1 MIKLN
6 RYIRQEDGDG
16 KPSRTRKFLRRH
28 LSVTILAF
36 GIASMFAL
44 VAVWAQ
50 PLDPVKRAIQEFSFT
65 DIYYEI
71 QKESGQP
78 DTSRIITI
86 VDMTKL
92 TARADIAALL
102 ADVEAH
108 DPKVIGLDV
117 CFDNEGEDYEGN
129 DSLIAVASQYK
140 NIVYSSK
147 MHDWANDSIGWT
159 KCIHSFFHEITDITE
174 GTTNMPRELYDNM
187 KRKVPVCERYEGK
200 LYPSFV
206 AQVSN
211 RYAGLDVVKGRT
223 KDIKINFSPLAFR
236 VLAPEEVH
244 SHPDWIEGQIVLVG
258 AMYEETDKHW
268 TPVGKIAG
276 VELLAYGIH
285 SIIYSNEIRDIP
297 FALLCVISFLI
308 VFLVEVIQ
316 YWYLQTMASSSRIFV
331 RHIIGSIYVMSF
343 LTFLFTSV
351 LLGASFLIFKWYGL
365 SINLAGA
372 LSIIT
377 FLGTSRSMYT
387 ALKNYFKARAE
398 KKRCEAAAA
407 YDPMKD

>member
-1 MIKLN
+1 MKPL
-6 RYIRQEDGDG
+6 RPFKHKDGDA
-16 KPSRTRKFLRRH
+16 KPGYARQFLRRH
-28 LSVTILAF
+28 LSITLLAF

-44 VAVWAQ
+44 IAIWAQ
-50 PLDPVKRAIQEFSFT
+50 PLDPVKRAIREFSFT

-71 QKESGQP
+71 QKESSQP

-86 VDMTKL
+86 VDMTRL
-92 TARADIAALL
+92 TRRAEIAALL
-102 ADVEAH
+102 EAVEAH
-108 DPKVIGLDV
+108 HPKVIGLDV
-117 CFDNEGEDYEGN
+117 CFDNEGDDYEGN
-129 DSLIAVASQYK
+129 DSLIAVATQYK
-140 NIVYSSK
+140 NIVFATK

-159 KCIHSFFHEITDITE
+159 KCIHSFFHEITDLTE

-200 LYPSFV
+200 PYPSIV
-206 AQVSN
+206 AQIAN
-211 RYAGLDVVKGRT
+211 KYAGLDLVKGRT
-223 KDIKINFSPLAFR
+223 KDININFSPLAFH
-236 VLAPEEVH
+236 VLAPEDVH
-244 SHPDWIEGQIVLVG
+244 SHPELLEGQIVMIG
-258 AMYEETDKHW
+258 AMYEETDRHW

-285 SIIYSNEIRDIP
+285 SIIYSNEIRNIP

-316 YWYLQTMASSSRIFV
+316 HWYLQTTAESNRIFI
-331 RHIIGSIYVMSF
+331 RHIVGSGYVMSF

-351 LLGASFLIFKWYGL
+351 LLGVSFFFFKWYGL

-377 FLGTSRSMYT
+377 FLGTSRSMYA
-387 ALKNYFKARAE
+387 ALKSYFRARAE
-398 KKRCEAAAA
+398 KKKSE
-407 YDPMKD
+407 DSDEDDTEKD